1 MKSTDDLDKYD
12 LQILHVLQRS
22 GRMSIVD
29 LARQVN
35 LSKTPCLNRVRRLE
49 REGFISGYEARL
61 NPDKIRQGHLVYV
74 QVKLND
80 TTSVTLNSFNK
91 AVQSV
96 PQILSC
102 HMLSGGFDYL
112 LKIRTRDMPSYRQLL
127 GDIIAD
133 LPGVSQT
140 STFPVMEKVKETTYL
155 AIPGI
160 DIS

>member
-1 MKSTDDLDKYD
+1 M
-12 LQILHVLQRS
+12 VE
-22 GRMSIVD
+22 
-29 LARQVN
+29 LAEQVN
-35 LSKTPCLNRVRRLE
+35 LSKTPCINRVRRLE
-49 REGFISGYEARL
+49 RDGYISGYEARI
-61 NPDKIRQGHLVYV
+61 NPDKIQQGHLVYV

-80 TTSVTLNSFNK
+80 TTSKTLNSFNR
-91 AVQSV
+91 AVQNV

-112 LKIRTRDMPSYRQLL
+112 LKIRTQDMPAYRRLL

-140 STFPVMEKVKETTYL
+140 STFPVMEKVKESTHL

-160 DIS
+160 DILSK